1 MRPRRH
7 PARGRAGRDGHD
19 GATAPPLRP
28 HRRGDLR
35 RQRARPA
42 RRPRRAGGATGR
54 ARGAPAGARHVSSR
68 CSRSWPPRACASCS
82 AASPRSR
89 SSSWPTTAT
98 ATGKAGPRPTRW
110 SPVRGATMASDLT
123 LSRAAP
129 PRRPA
134 PVAAAGRSP
143 GTVVLRRTARKAA
156 RSGLL
161 WGAVFGVYVA
171 TGTLT
176 YASSYKTLAQRERL
190 VQLFGSNVGLS
201 ALVGPARRLQTVAGY
216 TAWKYLVFV
225 SLIGAVWGLL
235 TGTRLL
241 RGEEDAGRW
250 ELLLA
255 GQTTRGGAAAQALAG
270 LAAGALCLWGVTAL
284 FLVAVGRSAK
294 VELGVGQAA
303 FFALALVASAVMF
316 LAVGALAG
324 QLAATRRAAAAY
336 AAAALGVSY
345 ALRLIADSGVG
356 LEWLRWLSPLG
367 WVEELRPLTGSR
379 PFALVPMAVLTGA
392 LAVATVVLA
401 AHRDLGAA
409 TLPDRT
415 SARPRTRLLG
425 SPLGLAVRL
434 VRPTVVAW
442 AVAVAALGLLFG
454 VVAKSAEQ
462 AITSSPTIAHTF
474 DQARRAGGRCDG
486 LSRRDLS
493 HGGPARGPDRRRTAR
508 RSARRRGPG
517 QARAPARAAGLAC
530 GLAGG
535 PPRRGR
541 GRAAGERPAGRPL
554 RLAGS
559 RKPAHRRALWQPDRR
574 RPERRAPGALHPRH
588 RRARAGHTASS
599 GHVCRLRPAG
609 LVAARRGAQRHGERR
624 ATGCSTPR
632 CSTRCRPRRP
642 WRPIG
647 RAPRHSPPWAR
658 SPRRSAVSPSCAAI
672 WPGSE

>member
-1 MRPRRH
+1 M
-7 PARGRAGRDGHD
+7 
-19 GATAPPLRP
+19 AT
-28 HRRGDLR
+28 D
-35 RQRARPA
+35 
-42 RRPRRAGGATGR
+42 
-54 ARGAPAGARHVSSR
+54 V
-68 CSRSWPPRACASCS
+68 
-82 AASPRSR
+82 
-89 SSSWPTTAT
+89 
-98 ATGKAGPRPTRW
+98 
-110 SPVRGATMASDLT
+110 T
-123 LSRAAP
+123 LSRTAASRP
-129 PRRPA
+129 PA

-161 WGAVFGVYVA
+161 WGAVFGVYIG
-171 TGTLT
+171 TGALT
-176 YASSYKTLAQRERL
+176 YASSYRTLAQRERL

-201 ALVGPARRLQTVAGY
+201 GLVGPARGLQTVAGF

-250 ELLLA
+250 ELLLS

-284 FLVAVGRSAK
+284 LLVAVGRSAK
-294 VELGVGQAA
+294 VEFGVGQAA

-324 QLAATRRAAAAY
+324 QFAATRRAAAAY

-345 ALRLIADSGVG
+345 ALRLIADSGAG

-401 AHRDLGAA
+401 AHRDLAAA

-474 DQARRAGGRCDG
+474 TKLGAPGAGATAYLGVTFLMVALLVALIGVGQLSVLRAEEAQGRLEHLLVRPVSRADWLAGRLAVAVAALLASGLLAGLCAWLGAASQHTGVRFGSLIGAGLNVAPPALCILGIGVLVLGIRPRAATSVAYGLLAWSLLVEVLSGTVSVSHWLLDTSVFHEMSAAPAVAPDWTSAAALTAMGAIAAAIGG
-486 LSRRDLS
+486 LALARRDL
-493 HGGPARGPDRRRTAR
+493 
-508 RSARRRGPG
+508 
-517 QARAPARAAGLAC
+517 
-530 GLAGG
+530 
-535 PPRRGR
+535 
-541 GRAAGERPAGRPL
+541 AGE
-554 RLAGS
+554 
-559 RKPAHRRALWQPDRR
+559 
-574 RPERRAPGALHPRH
+574 
-588 RRARAGHTASS
+588 
-599 GHVCRLRPAG
+599 
-609 LVAARRGAQRHGERR
+609 
-624 ATGCSTPR
+624 
-632 CSTRCRPRRP
+632 
-642 WRPIG
+642 
-647 RAPRHSPPWAR
+647 
-658 SPRRSAVSPSCAAI
+658 
-672 WPGSE
+672 